1 MADGAVG
8 DDGAD
13 PSGATEA
20 SGPATQELLERIYRD
35 EYPRI
40 LAQVAHLTGDL
51 GLAEDA
57 VQDAIGAAIAS
68 WGRSGAP
75 ANPGAWLTTVA
86 RRRAIDALR
95 REGRRSDLETRSGP
109 LGPEPPEAPELP
121 EARGPIV
128 DDQLRLMFVTCHPS
142 LTPETRTALT
152 LKYVCGLRTN
162 EIARVLLVGDDAVT
176 KRIRRA
182 RRKIRDAR
190 IPMRVPAPERLGERL
205 RSVLECLY
213 LVFTEGY
220 SATDGDRLVRVDLC
234 AEAIRLTRLVVD
246 LDPTNA
252 ASSSL
257 LALELLQDS
266 RSSTRTDDAGRPVL
280 LADQDRSRWDRDQID
295 EALDLLE
302 RARVTTDR
310 SAFAQAY
317 LLQATI
323 AAEHAVAPT
332 WQLTDWA
339 RIAATYDELYELT
352 GSPVVGLNRV
362 VATSMAA
369 GPAPALAQMD
379 ELTSDDRVVRTH
391 QWHLVRADLLERL
404 GESDAAEREYRAAL
418 GTAMN
423 DPERAFV
430 ELRLDRGPGAH

>member
-1 MADGAVG
+1 MG
-8 DDGAD
+8 DEAAGDNTH
-13 PSGATEA
+13 PSSA
-20 SGPATQELLERIYRD
+20 ATQQLLEHIYRD

-40 LAQVAHLTGDL
+40 LAQVARQTGDL

-68 WGRSGAP
+68 WGRSGPP

-95 REGRRSDLETRSGP
+95 REGRRSDLETRSRP
-109 LGPEPPEAPELP
+109 VEPEPPA
-121 EARGPIV
+121 AVGPVV

-142 LTPETRTALT
+142 LTAETRTALT
-152 LKYVCGLRTN
+152 LKYVCGLRTH

-246 LDPTNA
+246 LDPSNA
-252 ASSSL
+252 ASLSL

-266 RSSTRTDDAGRPVL
+266 RSGARVDDDGRPVL

-295 EALDLLE
+295 EALDLLG
-302 RARVTTDR
+302 RARGTSDR
-310 SAFAQAY
+310 SASAQAY

-332 WQLTDWA
+332 WQDTDWT
-339 RIAATYDELYELT
+339 RICSTYDELYELT

-369 GPAPALAQMD
+369 GPRRALEQMD

-404 GESDAAEREYRAAL
+404 GEPDGAAREYRAAL
-418 GTAMN
+418 DTAMN

-430 ELRLDRGPGAH
+430 ARRLDEVGGGA

>member
-1 MADGAVG
+1 MG
-8 DDGAD
+8 DVAAGENGAD
-13 PSGATEA
+13 PTGA
-20 SGPATQELLERIYRD
+20 ATQELLERIYRD

-40 LAQVAHLTGDL
+40 LAQIARLTGDL

-57 VQDAIGAAIAS
+57 LQDAIGAAIAS
-68 WGRSGAP
+68 WSRSGAP

-86 RRRAIDALR
+86 RRRAIDTLR
-95 REGRRSDLETRSGP
+95 REGRRSDLETRNRP
-109 LGPEPPEAPELP
+109 VEPEPPEAT
-121 EARGPIV
+121 GPVV

-152 LKYVCGLRTN
+152 LRYVCGLRTH

-220 SATDGDRLVRVDLC
+220 SATDGERLVRVDLC

-246 LDPTNA
+246 LDPSNRA
-252 ASSSL
+252 ALSL

-266 RSSTRTDDAGRPVL
+266 RSSTRSDGAGRPVL
-280 LADQDRSRWDRDQID
+280 LADQDRARWDRDQID
-295 EALDLLE
+295 EALGLLG
-302 RARVTTDR
+302 RARATGDSST
-310 SAFAQAY
+310 SAQSY

-332 WQLTDWA
+332 WERTDWP
-339 RIAATYDELYELT
+339 RICSAYDELYELT

-362 VATSMAA
+362 VATSMAV
-369 GPAPALAQMD
+369 GPQRALVQMDALA
-379 ELTSDDRVVRTH
+379 SDDRVVRTH

-404 GESDAAEREYRAAL
+404 GEPDGAAREYRAAL
-418 GTAMN
+418 DTAMN

-430 ELRLDRGPGAH
+430 AQRLDQVGGGA